1 MIVKKYSILL
11 ISAFLSFALPAF
23 TQLRPASIFS
33 DHMVLQRDQPIKI
46 WGKAIP
52 GQKVFVTFGLLN
64 SQTITKNDSFWQI
77 TFPKHHASKVSR
89 KLEIS
94 SANQKVVFSN
104 ILIGDIWLCIG
115 QSNMEWPMS
124 KEMHYHEEI
133 KDSDHSHL
141 RFFNPTYAGK
151 NIFAAPFNDSI
162 TEMLNPSKFFKG
174 IWKSCDSL
182 NLSEMSA
189 VAYYFGKN
197 VWEKTDIPIGLIHL
211 GIGGAPLE
219 TFIDP
224 MSMKNHMVFSSKM
237 VGNWLENHHLP
248 VWIRERAIQ
257 NIGTSSSIPFD
268 QNGKNH
274 AFKPGFA
281 YTAGILPLKNLP
293 IKGVLCYQG
302 ESNAQE
308 TDRVN
313 EYADLFELL
322 VLDYRRHW
330 NNQKLP
336 VYFAQLSSIDTF
348 RYKGHLWPK
357 FRDEQRKIAENI
369 THCGM
374 AVTADAG
381 DRYDVHPRN
390 KKIVGDRLSFWA
402 LSKTYGYDIPFTVPI
417 PPSARFKNGHVI
429 ITFKK
434 GEKLRQHPLNGIIN
448 GFTIDGKHDFLAK
461 IEKNKIIIKTDY
473 KPQYVYYGWSP
484 FSNADLYNNDLIPVS
499 TFKLPVK

>member
-1 MIVKKYSILL
+1 MITKYSI
-11 ISAFLSFALPAF
+11 FLFLAYWVFILPCNS
-23 TQLRPASIFS
+23 QLQPASIFS
-33 DHMVLQRDQPIKI
+33 DHMVLQQNQPIKI
-46 WGKAIP
+46 WGKASP
-52 GQKVFVTFGLLN
+52 GQIVYVTFGLLN
-64 SQTITKNDSFWQI
+64 SQTITKNDSSWQI
-77 TFPKHHASKVSR
+77 TFPEQNASKVAR
-89 KLEIS
+89 QLEIS
-94 SANQKVVFSN
+94 SVYEKVIFSN

-124 KEMHYHEEI
+124 KEMHYDDEV
-133 KDSDHSHL
+133 KDSDHPHL
-141 RFFNPTYAGK
+141 RFYNPTYAGK
-151 NIFAAPFNDSI
+151 NIFNAPFSDSI
-162 TEMLNPSKFFKG
+162 TEMLIPSKFFKG

-182 NLSEMSA
+182 SLSEMSA

-197 VWEKTDIPIGLIHL
+197 VWKKTDIPIGLIHL

-219 TFIDP
+219 TYIDP

-237 VGNWLENHHLP
+237 HGNWLENQHLP

-257 NIGTSSSIPFD
+257 NIGTLSSVPFD

-281 YTAGILPLKNLP
+281 YTAGILPLKYFP
-293 IKGVLCYQG
+293 IKGVICYQG

-313 EYADLFELL
+313 EYAELFELL
-322 VLDYRRHW
+322 VSDYRRHW

-336 VYFAQLSSIDTF
+336 VYFAQLSSIDTI
-348 RYKGHLWPK
+348 RYKGHLWPN
-357 FRDEQRKIAENI
+357 FRDEQRKIAEKI

-381 DRYDVHPRN
+381 DKNDVHPRN
-390 KKIVGDRLSFWA
+390 KKVVGERLSFWA
-402 LSKTYGYDIPFTVPI
+402 LSQNYDYDTPFTVPI
-417 PPSARFKNGHVI
+417 PPYARFKNGRII

-434 GEKLRQHPLNGIIN
+434 GVKLRQHPQSGILY
-448 GFTIDGKHDFLAK
+448 GFTIDGKHDLPAK
-461 IEKNKIIIKTDY
+461 IENNKIIIKTDY
-473 KPQYVYYGWSP
+473 KPQFVFYGWSP
-484 FSNADLYNNDLIPVS
+484 FSNGNLYNNELIPIS

>member
-1 MIVKKYSILL
+1 MIIKKYSLFL
-11 ISAFLSFALPAF
+11 ISAFFLYTLACFSQLQPA
-23 TQLRPASIFS
+23 TIFS
-33 DHMVLQRDQPIKI
+33 DHMVLQRNQPIKI

-52 GQKVFVTFGLLN
+52 GQMVYVTFGLLN
-64 SQTITKNDSFWQI
+64 SQTITKNDSSWRI
-77 TFPKHHASKVSR
+77 TFPKHHASKVAR
-89 KLEIS
+89 QLEITS
-94 SANQKVVFSN
+94 VNEKVVFSN

-124 KEMHYHEEI
+124 KEMHYQDEVR
-133 KDSDHSHL
+133 KSDRPNL

-151 NIFAAPFNDSI
+151 NIFAAPFSDSI
-162 TEMLNPSKFFKG
+162 TEMLIPSKFFKG
-174 IWKSCDSL
+174 IWKPCDSL

-237 VGNWLENHHLP
+237 DGNWLENHHLP

-257 NIGTSSSIPFD
+257 NIGTSSLVPFD

-281 YTAGILPLKNLP
+281 YTAGILPLKYLP
-293 IKGVLCYQG
+293 IKGVICYQG

-308 TDRVN
+308 TNRVN
-313 EYADLFELL
+313 EYADLFELV

-330 NNQKLP
+330 NNPKLP
-336 VYFAQLSSIDTF
+336 VYFAQLSSIDTI

-390 KKIVGDRLSFWA
+390 KKVVGERISFWA
-402 LSKTYGYDIPFTVPI
+402 LSKTYGYDIPYTVTI
-417 PPSARFKNGHVI
+417 PPSARFKDGHII
-429 ITFKK
+429 ITFKQ
-434 GEKLRQHPLNGIIN
+434 GVKLLQHPQNGTLNG
-448 GFTIDGKHDFLAK
+448 FSIDGKYDLPVK
-461 IEKNKIIIKTDY
+461 IEKNKIIITTDY
-473 KPQYVYYGWSP
+473 KPQFVYYGWSP
-484 FSNADLYNNDLIPVS
+484 FSDGNLYNEALIPAS

>member
-1 MIVKKYSILL
+1 MIIKKYS
-11 ISAFLSFALPAF
+11 AFLIPVFLLYTLACFS
-23 TQLRPASIFS
+23 QLQPASIFS
-33 DHMVLQRDQPIKI
+33 DHMVLQRNQPIKI

-52 GQKVFVTFGLLN
+52 GKVVYVKFGLLN
-64 SQTITKNDSFWQI
+64 SQTITKNDSSWQF
-77 TFPKHHASKVSR
+77 TFPELDASKVAR
-89 KLEIS
+89 QLEIS
-94 SANQKVVFSN
+94 SVNEKVIFSN

-124 KEMHYHEEI
+124 KEMHYHNEV
-133 KDSDHSHL
+133 KNSDQPLL

-151 NIFAAPFNDSI
+151 NIFGTPFSDSI
-162 TEMLNPSKFFKG
+162 ARKLIPSDFFNG
-174 IWKSCDSL
+174 NWKSCDSF
-182 NLSEMSA
+182 SMSDMSA
-189 VAYYFGKN
+189 AAYYFGKN

-237 VGNWLENHHLP
+237 AGNWLENHHLP

-257 NIGTSSSIPFD
+257 NIGTSSLVPFD

-281 YTAGILPLKNLP
+281 FTAGILPLKNFP
-293 IKGVLCYQG
+293 IKGVICYQG

-313 EYADLFELL
+313 EYAYLFELL
-322 VLDYRRHW
+322 VSDYRRHW

-336 VYFAQLSSIDTF
+336 VYFAQLSSIDTI
-348 RYKGHLWPK
+348 RYKGHLWPN
-357 FRDEQRKIAENI
+357 FRDEQRKIAEKL

-374 AVTADAG
+374 AVTADVG
-381 DRYDVHPRN
+381 DRNDVHPRN
-390 KKIVGDRLSFWA
+390 KKVVGERLSFWA
-402 LSKTYGYDIPFTVPI
+402 LSQTYGFDIPFSVTA
-417 PPSARFKNGHVI
+417 PSSAQYKDGNVL

-434 GEKLRQHPLNGIIN
+434 GERLQQYPQNSTLN
-448 GFTIDGKHDFLAK
+448 GFTVDGIRDLPAK
-461 IEKNKIIIKTDY
+461 IVKNKVIIKTNQ
-473 KPQYVYYGWSP
+473 KPEFVYYGWSP
-484 FSNADLYNNDLIPVS
+484 FSNGNLYNNDLIPVS